1 MSVQIDADHTNQVQT
16 AKQEDPRLG
25 DVPNNTKT
33 NLSNSDQPAISD
45 SNHENGSVAQR
56 AEQESDDDSDAAS
69 VGGQRN
75 TMTSTQ
81 LRIAIPALSVCLF
94 VSFIDQTS
102 VSTATPA
109 IAVDLSTGTATSWI
123 GTSFLIASTAFQ
135 LINGRLSDIF
145 GRKNLLLISL
155 TLMAL
160 GDLGCGFAQTSAQ
173 LFVLRAIAGIGG
185 GGINSL
191 VMIIVSDITTL
202 QNRGKYQG
210 KRICRFRIVTTYSTS
225 LLGWLGAVIALG
237 NGTGPFLGGAL
248 VQGGSWRW
256 VFYLVPILAI
266 PTSMVILFFLPLKHR
281 SGDHLEKM
289 KKIDYGGMMLNIAS
303 TLLLLIPLS
312 GGGVTYAWNSAFFI
326 ACTVTGATLGLLF
339 VLYEWKLVTL
349 PIMPLRLYRAP
360 HCWALYLQ
368 TFLIGLGYFG
378 NFFYLPIYFQ
388 SVRRYSPLVSG
399 ALILPVIITSSFSS
413 IASGQYMNRVGSYM
427 HCILAGF
434 SLWTLGNGLTL
445 LFNQNTGLAV
455 VIIALVVEGAG
466 IGLTLQPTLVGLY
479 ANGRS
484 EDRAVTTGLRNFIRT
499 IGGAFGL
506 VISGVILS
514 NTLSRDL
521 SRHRFVSETLMS
533 QLTSSTYDLGQF
545 GLTKEQQEVVFRVY
559 MRGLH
564 FIFILFT
571 ACSGLSFC
579 LTFWIGNT
587 SLKAPK
593 KLDEEEAI
601 SETINGDLQES
612 QPIDGQDIEIEAET
626 PDEKDV
632 SIGGHGRS
640 RSSSL

>member
-1 MSVQIDADHTNQVQT
+1 MREQQPSIDEMESTRPI
-16 AKQEDPRLG
+16 K
-25 DVPNNTKT
+25 
-33 NLSNSDQPAISD
+33 
-45 SNHENGSVAQR
+45 
-56 AEQESDDDSDAAS
+56 ESDTCVGNTLVEKPSRDDKPCESDITTTNPHGASPSPTEDDDDKSDAAS
-69 VGGQRN
+69 IGGQRN

-109 IAVDLSTGTATSWI
+109 IAVDLNTGTATSWI

-155 TLMAL
+155 MLMAL
-160 GDLGCGFAQTSAQ
+160 GDLGCGFARTSVQ

-210 KRICRFRIVTTYSTS
+210 
-225 LLGWLGAVIALG
+225 WLGAVIALG
-237 NGTGPFLGGAL
+237 NGAGPFLGGAI
-248 VQGGSWRW
+248 VEGATWRW
-256 VFYLVPILAI
+256 VFWIIPIMTV

-281 SGDHLEKM
+281 SGDYLAKV
-289 KKIDYGGMMLNIAS
+289 KKIDYGGMVLNIAS

-312 GGGVTYAWNSAFFI
+312 GGGVTYAWGSPFFI
-326 ACTVTGATLGLLF
+326 ACTVTGAVLGVLF
-339 VLYEWKLVTL
+339 VLHQWKLVAL

-368 TFLIGLGYFG
+368 TFLIGLAYFG

-388 SVRRYSPLVSG
+388 SVLRYSPLVSG
-399 ALILPVIITSSFSS
+399 ALILPVVITTSFAS
-413 IASGQYMNRVGSYM
+413 IASGQYMNRVASYM

-434 SLWTLGNGLTL
+434 ALWTLGSGLTL
-445 LFNQNTGLAV
+445 LFDRDTGLAV
-455 VIIALVVEGAG
+455 LIVVLIIEGAG
-466 IGLTLQPTLVGLY
+466 IGLTLQPTLVGMY
-479 ANGRS
+479 ANSRN

-521 SRHRFVSETLMS
+521 SKRPFVSDTLMA
-533 QLTSSTYDLGQF
+533 QLTSSTYDLDKF
-545 GLTKEQQEVVFRVY
+545 GLSLDQKEEVFDTY
-559 MRGLH
+559 MLGLH
-564 FIFILFT
+564 YIFIFFT
-571 ACSGLSFC
+571 VCSGLGLA
-579 LTFWIGNT
+579 LTFWVGNT

-593 KLDEEEAI
+593 KSDEEEGQPI
-601 SETINGDLQES
+601 ES
-612 QPIDGQDIEIEAET
+612 QDEPQQQVIQGREVASEGEVFNEKRPMTGEA
-626 PDEKDV
+626 DV
-632 SIGGHGRS
+632 ERNVHTR
-640 RSSSL
+640 

>member
-1 MSVQIDADHTNQVQT
+1 MRDQQASVNETDSMQLDKENNICVDHTLAEKPSGDDEPDDLETHTKNFHSPPASPTIQQ
-16 AKQEDPRLG
+16 AED
-25 DVPNNTKT
+25 
-33 NLSNSDQPAISD
+33 
-45 SNHENGSVAQR
+45 
-56 AEQESDDDSDAAS
+56 DDDSDAAS
-69 VGGQRN
+69 IGGQRN

-109 IAVDLSTGTATSWI
+109 IAVDLNTGTATSWI

-160 GDLGCGFAQTSAQ
+160 GDLGCGFARTAVQ

-210 KRICRFRIVTTYSTS
+210 
-225 LLGWLGAVIALG
+225 WLGAIIALG
-237 NGTGPFLGGAL
+237 NGAGPFLGGAI
-248 VQGGSWRW
+248 VEGATWRW
-256 VFYLVPILAI
+256 VFWIIPIMSV

-281 SGDHLEKM
+281 SGDHLEKI
-289 KKIDYGGMMLNIAS
+289 KKIDYGGMLLNIAS

-312 GGGVTYAWNSAFFI
+312 GGGVTYAWASPFFI
-326 ACTVTGATLGLLF
+326 ACTVIGAVLGVLF
-339 VLYEWKLVTL
+339 VLYEWKLVAL

-368 TFLIGLGYFG
+368 TFLIGLAYFG

-388 SVRRYSPLVSG
+388 SVLRYSPLVSG
-399 ALILPVIITSSFSS
+399 ALILPVVITTSFTS

-427 HCILAGF
+427 HCILLGF
-434 SLWTLGNGLTL
+434 GLWTLGNGLTL
-445 LFNQNTGLAV
+445 LFDRDTSLAV
-455 VIIALVVEGAG
+455 LIVVLIIEGAG
-466 IGLTLQPTLVGLY
+466 IGLTLQPTLVGMY
-479 ANGRS
+479 ANSRA

-521 SRHRFVSETLMS
+521 SNRSFVSDDLMS
-533 QLTSSTYDLGQF
+533 QLTSSTYDLDQF
-545 GLTKEQQEVVFRVY
+545 GLSPDQKQDVFDTY
-559 MRGLH
+559 MLGLH
-564 FIFILFT
+564 YIFIFFT
-571 ACSGLSFC
+571 VCSGLSLS
-579 LTFWIGNT
+579 LTFWVGNT

-593 KLDEEEAI
+593 KLDEEGAQP
-601 SETINGDLQES
+601 TI
-612 QPIDGQDIEIEAET
+612 P
-626 PDEKDV
+626 PDEPQQEIIHGEEVETKQRMSDEK
-632 SIGGHGRS
+632 SRIGDAV
-640 RSSSL
+640 

>member
-1 MSVQIDADHTNQVQT
+1 MMREQQTSIDEMESTH
-16 AKQEDPRLG
+16 PIR
-25 DVPNNTKT
+25 
-33 NLSNSDQPAISD
+33 
-45 SNHENGSVAQR
+45 
-56 AEQESDDDSDAAS
+56 ESDTGVGRTLVEKPSRDDKPCESDIPTTNPHGASPSPTVEEDDDDKSDAAS
-69 VGGQRN
+69 IGGQRN

-109 IAVDLSTGTATSWI
+109 IAVDLNTGTATSWI

-155 TLMAL
+155 MLMAL
-160 GDLGCGFAQTSAQ
+160 GDLGCGFARTSVQ

-210 KRICRFRIVTTYSTS
+210 
-225 LLGWLGAVIALG
+225 WLGAVIALG
-237 NGTGPFLGGAL
+237 NGAGPFLGGAI
-248 VQGGSWRW
+248 VEGATWRW
-256 VFYLVPILAI
+256 VFWIIPIMTV

-281 SGDHLEKM
+281 SGDYLAKV
-289 KKIDYGGMMLNIAS
+289 KKIDYGGMVLNIAS

-312 GGGVTYAWNSAFFI
+312 GGGVTYAWGSPFFI
-326 ACTVTGATLGLLF
+326 ACTVTGAVLGILF
-339 VLYEWKLVTL
+339 VLHQWKLVAL

-368 TFLIGLGYFG
+368 TFLIGLAYFG

-388 SVRRYSPLVSG
+388 SVLRYSPLASG
-399 ALILPVIITSSFSS
+399 ALILPVVITTSFAS
-413 IASGQYMNRVGSYM
+413 IASGQYMNRVASYM

-434 SLWTLGNGLTL
+434 ALWTLGSGLTL
-445 LFNQNTGLAV
+445 LFDRDTGLAV
-455 VIIALVVEGAG
+455 LIVVLIIEGAG
-466 IGLTLQPTLVGLY
+466 IGLTLQPTLVGMY
-479 ANGRS
+479 ANSRN

-521 SRHRFVSETLMS
+521 SKQPFVSDTLMA
-533 QLTSSTYDLGQF
+533 QLTSSTYDLDKF
-545 GLTKEQQEVVFRVY
+545 GLSIDQKEEVFDTY
-559 MRGLH
+559 MLGLH
-564 FIFILFT
+564 YIFIFFT
-571 ACSGLSFC
+571 VCSGLGLA
-579 LTFWIGNT
+579 LTFWVGNT

-593 KLDEEEAI
+593 KPDEEEGQPMETQDEPQQHAI
-601 SETINGDLQES
+601 QGREVASEGEVF
-612 QPIDGQDIEIEAET
+612 
-626 PDEKDV
+626 DEKRPMTGEADV
-632 SIGGHGRS
+632 ERNVHTR
-640 RSSSL
+640 